1 MGTHPIFESDFDCLT
16 ELRKMAAIK
25 NLNPKAEI
33 AKSHQALAINIGAAR
48 GLRDVMKTNLGP
60 KGTMKMLV
68 SGAGDIK
75 LTKDGNVLLNEM
87 QIQSPPAA
95 LIGKCATALDDT
107 VGDGTSQLICFIGE
121 LLKQAD
127 GYIAD
132 GVHPRLINDGF
143 RLASDQAKKA
153 IEKLSVAKEMSRDV
167 LLQVARTSLR
177 TKLDAELADKL
188 TEAIVD
194 AVMAI
199 KQEGEEI
206 NLHMVEIME
215 MQHRSALDTQL
226 IRGLVMDHGARHPDM
241 PKRSE
246 NCHILTANV
255 SLEYEK
261 TEVNSGFFYK
271 TAEEREKLVK
281 AERAFT
287 DARVQK
293 IIDFK
298 KQVCKDGEGFILINQ
313 KGVDPISLDALAR
326 ENIVALRRA
335 KRRNMERLALACGG
349 SACNSVDDLT
359 PDVLGKAGLV
369 YEAVLGENK
378 FTFVE
383 DCVDPRSVTLLIRG
397 PNRHTISQIKD
408 AIRDGLRAVK
418 NAIDDGRVVPGAGA
432 FEIAASEKINDYAK
446 TVKGRESLGVKAF
459 ADALLIV
466 PKTLATNSGHTAM
479 DVVVTLAQETRLN
492 GTPMGLDLETGE
504 ALIPEDSGIWDN
516 YCVKKQILDNATVI
530 SEHFLLIDEIM
541 RAGLATLKGQ

>member
-1 MGTHPIFESDFDCLT
+1 
-16 ELRKMAAIK
+16 MAAIK
-25 NLNPKAEI
+25 NLNPKAEL
-33 AKSHQALAINIGAAR
+33 ARNHQALAINISAAR

-87 QIQSPPAA
+87 QIQSPPAM
-95 LIGKCATALDDT
+95 LIAKCATALDDT

-121 LLKQAD
+121 LLKEAD
-127 GYIAD
+127 SHIAD

-143 RLASDQAKKA
+143 RLASQEAKKA
-153 IEKLSVAKEMSRDV
+153 LEDIAEKKDIDRDL

-177 TKLDAELADKL
+177 TKLDAELAEKL
-188 TEAIVD
+188 TEAVVD
-194 AVMAI
+194 AILAI
-199 KQEGEEI
+199 KKGDEEI

-215 MQHRSALDTQL
+215 MQHRSAMDTQL
-226 IRGLVMDHGARHPDM
+226 IKGLVLDHGARHPDM

-246 NCHILTANV
+246 KCYILAANV

-287 DARVQK
+287 DQKVQK

-298 KQVCKDGEGFILINQ
+298 KQVCKDDGEGESSFILINQ
-313 KGVDPISLDALAR
+313 KGIDPISLDALAK

-349 SACNSVDDLT
+349 HCMNSVDDMT
-359 PDVLGKAGLV
+359 PDCLGKAGLV

-383 DCVDPRSVTLLIRG
+383 DCVNPRSVTLLIRG
-397 PNRHTISQIKD
+397 PNRHTIAQIKD

-418 NAIDDGRVVPGAGA
+418 NCIDDKRVVPGGGA
-432 FEIAASEKINDYAK
+432 FEVACHQRLTEYSK
-446 TVKGRESLGVKAF
+446 TVTGRQALGVRAY
-459 ADALLIV
+459 ADALLVV
-466 PKTLATNSGHTAM
+466 PKTLATNSGHDAM
-479 DVVVTLAQETRLN
+479 DVVVTLQQETRMN
-492 GTPMGLDLETGE
+492 NIPMGIDLETGE
-504 ALIPEDSGIWDN
+504 AQIPGDAGIWDN
-516 YCVKKQILDNATVI
+516 YCVKKQILDSATVI

-541 RAGLATLKGQ
+541 RAGLATLKAGPAQ